1 MPFYVKFLASLLT
14 LSIAALT
21 AMYEHSKGLVW
32 PTYLTIFF
40 GAFLVFSIWIFPDV
54 NGAKPDETS

>member
-1 MPFYVKFLASLLT
+1 MPFYVKFLASLLM

-32 PTYLTIFF
+32 PTYLTIFL
-40 GAFLVFSIWIFPDV
+40 GAFLVFSIWITPL
-54 NGAKPDETS
+54 S